1 MHLINSDKRNYIN
14 LVSYLVLSLPL
25 SLIFSRFIADLSIV
39 ILSIMFFF
47 IRGENKIFENKFLS
61 IAIIFIVCASISS
74 VLSNHIIYSLKSSLL
89 HLRFIFFILTVSILF
104 LYCKKNFLKNLF
116 YIFLSCYLVLLFDS
130 TIQFIFKQ
138 NIFGYTV
145 NPINRVSSLFF
156 DELILGSY
164 LSRLFPLLI
173 FLYVYLKLRL
183 NKYFMIYFLFHLY
196 FVVFVTGERLSFM
209 ILNIYYLLFI
219 TFLFKKKLNKFFF
232 ISLTILIFLIT
243 ITFSSSFNARSSF
256 KNFNSQISNVNF
268 SYCNLTKYKII
279 SDPELSKKWNYYP
292 GIIVTIA
299 PAVKLEGESFIPNC
313 HPILKI
319 FDTEIYYIFSLMHF
333 NHYLSAIEMFKDNKY
348 FGVGPKIFRKIC
360 NNKNYYLN
368 EFSCS
373 SHPHNYYIQL
383 LSETGLV
390 GFSLISI
397 IYLSFIYLFFNN
409 IIKHNNKD
417 FLSKYI
423 LISSFLVNFFP
434 FFPGGNFFNN
444 WNSIIYTLPLGF
456 LIALY
461 NTKKNNG

>member
-25 SLIFSRFIADLSIV
+25 SLIFSRFTADLSIV

-47 IRGENKIFENKFLS
+47 IRGKNKIFENKFLS

-116 YIFLSCYLVLLFDS
+116 YIFLSCYLVLLFDA

-138 NIFGYTV
+138 NIFGYIV
-145 NPINRVSSLFF
+145 NPIDRVSSLFF

-232 ISLTILIFLIT
+232 IFSTIIIFSLILV
-243 ITFSSSFNARSSF
+243 FSSSFKARSSLNNTLSQSTAF
-256 KNFNSQISNVNF
+256 NYTYCIETKKNIISNP
-268 SYCNLTKYKII
+268 K
-279 SDPELSKKWNYYP
+279 LSESWNY
-292 GIIVTIA
+292 VED
-299 PAVKLEGESFIPNC
+299 KSFIPNC
-313 HPILKI
+313 HPIVKI
-319 FDTEIYYIFSLMHF
+319 FDYEIYYTFTIMHF

>member
-25 SLIFSRFIADLSIV
+25 SLIFSRFTADLSIV

-116 YIFLSCYLVLLFDS
+116 YIFLSCYLVLLFDA

-219 TFLFKKKLNKFFF
+219 IFLFKTKLNKFFF
-232 ISLTILIFLIT
+232 IFSTIIIFSLILV
-243 ITFSSSFNARSSF
+243 FSSSFKARSSLNNTLSQSTAF
-256 KNFNSQISNVNF
+256 NYTYCLETKKNIISNP
-268 SYCNLTKYKII
+268 K
-279 SDPELSKKWNYYP
+279 LSESWNY
-292 GIIVTIA
+292 VED
-299 PAVKLEGESFIPNC
+299 KSFIPNC
-313 HPILKI
+313 HPIVKI
-319 FDTEIYYIFSLMHF
+319 FDYEIYYIFTIMHF

-360 NNKNYYLN
+360 NNKDYYLN

-383 LSETGLV
+383 LSETGIV

>member
-1 MHLINSDKRNYIN
+1 
-14 LVSYLVLSLPL
+14 
-25 SLIFSRFIADLSIV
+25 
-39 ILSIMFFF
+39 
-47 IRGENKIFENKFLS
+47 
-61 IAIIFIVCASISS
+61 
-74 VLSNHIIYSLKSSLL
+74 
-89 HLRFIFFILTVSILF
+89 
-104 LYCKKNFLKNLF
+104 
-116 YIFLSCYLVLLFDS
+116 
-130 TIQFIFKQ
+130 
-138 NIFGYTV
+138 
-145 NPINRVSSLFF
+145 
-156 DELILGSY
+156 
-164 LSRLFPLLI
+164 
-173 FLYVYLKLRL
+173 
-183 NKYFMIYFLFHLY
+183 MIYFLFHLY

-232 ISLTILIFLIT
+232 IFSTIIIFSLILV
-243 ITFSSSFNARSSF
+243 FSSSFKARSSLNNTLSQSTAF
-256 KNFNSQISNVNF
+256 NYTYCIETKKNIISNP
-268 SYCNLTKYKII
+268 K
-279 SDPELSKKWNYYP
+279 LSESWNY
-292 GIIVTIA
+292 VED
-299 PAVKLEGESFIPNC
+299 KSFIPNC
-313 HPILKI
+313 HPIVKI
-319 FDTEIYYIFSLMHF
+319 FDYEIYYTFTIMHF

-409 IIKHNNKD
+409 IIKHNKKD

>member
-25 SLIFSRFIADLSIV
+25 SLIFSRFTADLSIV

-116 YIFLSCYLVLLFDS
+116 YIFLSCYLVLLFDA

-219 TFLFKKKLNKFFF
+219 IFLFKTKLNKFFF
-232 ISLTILIFLIT
+232 IFSTIIIFSLMLV
-243 ITFSSSFNARSSF
+243 FSSSFKARSSF
-256 KNFNSQISNVNF
+256 DNTISQSTNLNYGYCQDTKRNIISNP
-268 SYCNLTKYKII
+268 K
-279 SDPELSKKWNYYP
+279 LSESWNY
-292 GIIVTIA
+292 VED
-299 PAVKLEGESFIPNC
+299 KSFIPNC
-313 HPILKI
+313 HPIVKI
-319 FDTEIYYIFSLMHF
+319 FDYEIYYTFTIMHF

-360 NNKNYYLN
+360 NNKDYYLN

-383 LSETGLV
+383 LSETGIV

-409 IIKHNNKD
+409 ITKHNNKD

>member
-25 SLIFSRFIADLSIV
+25 SLIFSRFTADLSIV

-116 YIFLSCYLVLLFDS
+116 YIFLSCYLVLLFDA

-138 NIFGYTV
+138 NIFGYV
-145 NPINRVSSLFF
+145 VSPISRVSSLFF

-164 LSRLFPLLI
+164 LSRLFPLLL
-173 FLYVYLKLRL
+173 FLYVFLKLKF
-183 NKYFMIYFLFHLY
+183 NKYFIIYFLTHLY
-196 FVVFVTGERLSFM
+196 FVVFVTGERLSFL
-209 ILNIYYLLFI
+209 ILNIYYLIFI
-219 TFLFKKKLNKFFF
+219 IFIFKTKLNKIFF
-232 ISLTILIFLIT
+232 IFSVILIFSITLI
-243 ITFSSSFNARSSF
+243 ISSSFKARTSF
-256 KNFNSQISNVNF
+256 KNIYSSISNFNIT
-268 SYCNLTKYKII
+268 YCDITKKNII
-279 SDPELSKKWNYYP
+279 STPELSAKWNYP
-292 GIIVTIA
+292 PIIITEDRDY
-299 PAVKLEGESFIPNC
+299 LPNC
-313 HPILKI
+313 DPIAKI
-319 FDTEIYYIFSLMHF
+319 FDIDIYYTFSLMHF

-348 FGVGPKIFRKIC
+348 FGVGPKNFRKIC
-360 NNKNYYLN
+360 KNKNYYLN

-373 SHPHNYYIQL
+373 THPHNYYIQL

>member
-25 SLIFSRFIADLSIV
+25 SLIFSRFTADLSIV

-116 YIFLSCYLVLLFDS
+116 YIFLSCYLVLLFDA

-145 NPINRVSSLFF
+145 DPIDRVSSLFF

-219 TFLFKKKLNKFFF
+219 IFLFKTKLNKFFF
-232 ISLTILIFLIT
+232 IFSTIIIFSLILV
-243 ITFSSSFNARSSF
+243 FSSSFKARSSF
-256 KNFNSQISNVNF
+256 DNTITQSTALNYTYCQETKKNIISNP
-268 SYCNLTKYKII
+268 K
-279 SDPELSKKWNYYP
+279 LSESWNY
-292 GIIVTIA
+292 VED
-299 PAVKLEGESFIPNC
+299 KSFIPNC
-313 HPILKI
+313 HPIVKI
-319 FDTEIYYIFSLMHF
+319 FDYEIYYVFTIMHF

-360 NNKNYYLN
+360 NNKDYYLN

-409 IIKHNNKD
+409 ITKHNNKD

-423 LISSFLVNFFP
+423 LISSFLVNLFP

>member
-25 SLIFSRFIADLSIV
+25 SLIFSRFTADLSIV

-116 YIFLSCYLVLLFDS
+116 YIFLSCYLVLLFDA

-219 TFLFKKKLNKFFF
+219 IFLFKTKLNKFFF
-232 ISLTILIFLIT
+232 IFSTIIIFSLILV
-243 ITFSSSFNARSSF
+243 FSSSFNARSSLNNTLSQSTAF
-256 KNFNSQISNVNF
+256 NYTYCLETKKNIISNP
-268 SYCNLTKYKII
+268 K
-279 SDPELSKKWNYYP
+279 LSESWNY
-292 GIIVTIA
+292 VED
-299 PAVKLEGESFIPNC
+299 KSFIPNC
-313 HPILKI
+313 HPIVKI
-319 FDTEIYYIFSLMHF
+319 FDYEIYYIFTIMHF

-360 NNKNYYLN
+360 NNKDYYLN

>member
-25 SLIFSRFIADLSIV
+25 SLIFSRFTADLSIV

-47 IRGENKIFENKFLS
+47 IRGKNKIFENKFLS

-116 YIFLSCYLVLLFDS
+116 YIFLSCYLVLLFDA

-138 NIFGYTV
+138 NIFGYIV
-145 NPINRVSSLFF
+145 NPIDRVSSLFF

-232 ISLTILIFLIT
+232 IFSTIIIFSLILV
-243 ITFSSSFNARSSF
+243 FSSSFKARSSLNNTLSQSTAF
-256 KNFNSQISNVNF
+256 NYTYCKETKKNIISNP
-268 SYCNLTKYKII
+268 K
-279 SDPELSKKWNYYP
+279 LSESWNY
-292 GIIVTIA
+292 VED
-299 PAVKLEGESFIPNC
+299 KSFIPNC
-313 HPILKI
+313 HPIVKI

>member
-1 MHLINSDKRNYIN
+1 MHLINSDKRNYFN
-14 LVSYLVLSLPL
+14 LATYLVLSLPI
-25 SLIFSRFIADLSIV
+25 SLILSRFVADLSIV
-39 ILSIMFFF
+39 ILSVLFFF
-47 IRGENKIFENKFLS
+47 LRGENKIFENKFLS

-116 YIFLSCYLVLLFDS
+116 YIFLLCYLVLLFDA

-196 FVVFVTGERLSFM
+196 FVVFVTGERLSFV

-219 TFLFKKKLNKFFF
+219 IFSIKTKLKKFFF
-232 ISLTILIFLIT
+232 ILSAIFIFLTILL
-243 ITFSSSFNARSSF
+243 FSSSINARSSF
-256 KNFNSQISNVNF
+256 KNLHSQFTAFNSF
-268 SYCNLTKYKII
+268 YCEETKKKII
-279 SDPELSKKWNYYP
+279 SNPKLSKSWNY
-292 GIIVTIA
+292 V
-299 PAVKLEGESFIPNC
+299 EGKSFIPNC
-313 HPILKI
+313 HPIIKVFDIKI
-319 FDTEIYYIFSLMHF
+319 YNIFSMMHF
-333 NHYLSAIEMFKDNKY
+333 NHYLSALEMFKDNKY
-348 FGVGPKIFRKIC
+348 FGVGAKNFRKIC
-360 NNKNYYLN
+360 NNKDYYLN

-373 SHPHNYYIQL
+373 THPHNYYIQL
-383 LSETGLV
+383 LSETGIV
-390 GFSLISI
+390 GFFLFSV

-409 IIKHNNKD
+409 IIKQNNKN

-423 LISSFLVNFFP
+423 LISCFLVNLFP

-461 NTKKNNG
+461 NTKKKNG

>member
-116 YIFLSCYLVLLFDS
+116 YIFLSCYLVLLFDA

-138 NIFGYTV
+138 NIFGYAV
-145 NPINRVSSLFF
+145 NPIDRVSSLFF

-219 TFLFKKKLNKFFF
+219 IFLFKTKLNKFFF
-232 ISLTILIFLIT
+232 IFSTIIIFSLILV
-243 ITFSSSFNARSSF
+243 FSGSFKARSSF
-256 KNFNSQISNVNF
+256 DNTITQSTALNYTYCQETKKNIISNP
-268 SYCNLTKYKII
+268 K
-279 SDPELSKKWNYYP
+279 LSESWNY
-292 GIIVTIA
+292 VED
-299 PAVKLEGESFIPNC
+299 KSFIPNC
-313 HPILKI
+313 HPIVKI
-319 FDTEIYYIFSLMHF
+319 FDYEIYYIFTIMHF

-360 NNKNYYLN
+360 NNKDYYLN

-390 GFSLISI
+390 GFSLILI

>member
-25 SLIFSRFIADLSIV
+25 SLIFSRFTADLSIV

-116 YIFLSCYLVLLFDS
+116 YIFLSCYLVLLFDA

-219 TFLFKKKLNKFFF
+219 IFLFKTKLNKFFF
-232 ISLTILIFLIT
+232 IFSTIIIFSLILV
-243 ITFSSSFNARSSF
+243 FSSSFNARSSLNNTLSQSTAF
-256 KNFNSQISNVNF
+256 NYTYCLETKKNIISNP
-268 SYCNLTKYKII
+268 K
-279 SDPELSKKWNYYP
+279 LSESWNY
-292 GIIVTIA
+292 VED
-299 PAVKLEGESFIPNC
+299 KSFIPNC
-313 HPILKI
+313 HPIVKI
-319 FDTEIYYIFSLMHF
+319 FDYEIYYIFTIMHF

-360 NNKNYYLN
+360 NNKDYYLN

-383 LSETGLV
+383 LSETGIV

>member
-25 SLIFSRFIADLSIV
+25 SLIFSRFTADLSIV

-116 YIFLSCYLVLLFDS
+116 YIFLSCYLVLLFDA

-219 TFLFKKKLNKFFF
+219 IFLFKTKLNKFFF
-232 ISLTILIFLIT
+232 IFSTIIIFSLILV
-243 ITFSSSFNARSSF
+243 FSSSFKARSSF
-256 KNFNSQISNVNF
+256 DNTISQLTSFNYSYCQETKTNIISNP
-268 SYCNLTKYKII
+268 K
-279 SDPELSKKWNYYP
+279 LSESWNY
-292 GIIVTIA
+292 VED
-299 PAVKLEGESFIPNC
+299 KSFIPNC
-313 HPILKI
+313 HPIVKI
-319 FDTEIYYIFSLMHF
+319 FDYEIYYIFTIMHF

-360 NNKNYYLN
+360 NNKDYYLN

-409 IIKHNNKD
+409 ITKHNNKD

>member
-25 SLIFSRFIADLSIV
+25 SLIFSRFTADLSIV

-47 IRGENKIFENKFLS
+47 IRRENKIFENKFLS

-116 YIFLSCYLVLLFDS
+116 YIFLSCYLVLLFDA

-138 NIFGYTV
+138 NIFGYIV
-145 NPINRVSSLFF
+145 NPIDRVSSLFF

-232 ISLTILIFLIT
+232 IFSTIIIFSLILV
-243 ITFSSSFNARSSF
+243 FSSSFKARSSLNNTLSQSTAF
-256 KNFNSQISNVNF
+256 NYTYCIETKKNIISNP
-268 SYCNLTKYKII
+268 K
-279 SDPELSKKWNYYP
+279 LSESWNY
-292 GIIVTIA
+292 VED
-299 PAVKLEGESFIPNC
+299 KSFIPNC
-313 HPILKI
+313 HPIVKI
-319 FDTEIYYIFSLMHF
+319 FDYEIYYTFTIMHF

-409 IIKHNNKD
+409 IIKHNKKD

>member
-1 MHLINSDKRNYIN
+1 MIKENYIN

-25 SLIFSRFIADLSIV
+25 SLIFSRFTADLSIV

-116 YIFLSCYLVLLFDS
+116 YIFLSCYLVLLFDA

-156 DELILGSY
+156 DELILGSF

-183 NKYFMIYFLFHLY
+183 NKYFVIYFLFHLY
-196 FVVFVTGERLSFM
+196 FVVFVTGERLSFL

-219 TFLFKKKLNKFFF
+219 IFLFKTKLNKFLF
-232 ISLTILIFLIT
+232 IFSTIIIFSLILV
-243 ITFSSSFNARSSF
+243 FSSSFQARSSF
-256 KNFNSQISNVNF
+256 NNTFSQSIAYNNAYCEETEKNIISNP
-268 SYCNLTKYKII
+268 K
-279 SDPELSKKWNYYP
+279 LSESWNY
-292 GIIVTIA
+292 
-299 PAVKLEGESFIPNC
+299 VKGKSFIPNC
-313 HPILKI
+313 HPIVKI
-319 FDTEIYYIFSLMHF
+319 FDYEIYYTFTLMHF
-333 NHYLSAIEMFKDNKY
+333 NHYLSAIEMFKNNKY
-348 FGVGPKIFRKIC
+348 FGVGPKNFRKIC
-360 NNKNYYLN
+360 NNKDYYLN

-383 LSETGLV
+383 LSETGIV

-409 IIKHNNKD
+409 ITKHNNKD

>member
-47 IRGENKIFENKFLS
+47 IRGKNKIFENKFLS

-116 YIFLSCYLVLLFDS
+116 YIFLSCYLVLLFDA

-138 NIFGYTV
+138 NIFGYAV
-145 NPINRVSSLFF
+145 NPIDRVSSLFF

-219 TFLFKKKLNKFFF
+219 IFLFKTKLNKFFF
-232 ISLTILIFLIT
+232 IFSTIIIFSLILV
-243 ITFSSSFNARSSF
+243 FSSSFKARSSF
-256 KNFNSQISNVNF
+256 NNIVSHHTFFLSAYCLETKKNIISNP
-268 SYCNLTKYKII
+268 K
-279 SDPELSKKWNYYP
+279 LSESWNYVEY
-292 GIIVTIA
+292 
-299 PAVKLEGESFIPNC
+299 KSFIPNC
-313 HPILKI
+313 HPIVKI
-319 FDTEIYYIFSLMHF
+319 FDYEIYYTFTIMHF

-360 NNKNYYLN
+360 NNKDYYLN

-409 IIKHNNKD
+409 ITKHNNKD

>member
-25 SLIFSRFIADLSIV
+25 SLIFSRFTADLSIV

-116 YIFLSCYLVLLFDS
+116 YIFLSCYLVLLFDA

-138 NIFGYTV
+138 NILGYTV

-196 FVVFVTGERLSFM
+196 FVVFVTGERLSFT

-219 TFLFKKKLNKFFF
+219 LV
-232 ISLTILIFLIT
+232 
-243 ITFSSSFNARSSF
+243 FSSSFKARSSLNNTLSQSTAF
-256 KNFNSQISNVNF
+256 NYTYCLETKKNIISNP
-268 SYCNLTKYKII
+268 K
-279 SDPELSKKWNYYP
+279 LSESWNY
-292 GIIVTIA
+292 VED
-299 PAVKLEGESFIPNC
+299 KSFIPNC
-313 HPILKI
+313 HPIVKI
-319 FDTEIYYIFSLMHF
+319 FDYEIYYTFTIMHF

-360 NNKNYYLN
+360 NNKDYYLN

>member
-14 LVSYLVLSLPL
+14 LLSYLVLSLPL
-25 SLIFSRFIADLSIV
+25 SLILSRFTADLSIV

-74 VLSNHIIYSLKSSLL
+74 VLSNHIIYSLKSSFL

-116 YIFLSCYLVLLFDS
+116 YIFLSCYLVLLFDA

-156 DELILGSY
+156 DELILGSF

-183 NKYFMIYFLFHLY
+183 NKYFVIYFLFHLY
-196 FVVFVTGERLSFM
+196 FVVFVTGERLSFL

-219 TFLFKKKLNKFFF
+219 IFLFKTKLNKFLF
-232 ISLTILIFLIT
+232 IFSTIIIFSLILV
-243 ITFSSSFNARSSF
+243 FSSSFQARSSF
-256 KNFNSQISNVNF
+256 NNTFSQSIAYNNAYCEETEKNIISNP
-268 SYCNLTKYKII
+268 K
-279 SDPELSKKWNYYP
+279 LSESWNY
-292 GIIVTIA
+292 
-299 PAVKLEGESFIPNC
+299 VKGKSFIPNC
-313 HPILKI
+313 HPIVKI
-319 FDTEIYYIFSLMHF
+319 FDYEIYYTFTLMHF

-348 FGVGPKIFRKIC
+348 FGVGPKNFRKIC
-360 NNKNYYLN
+360 NNKDYYLN

-383 LSETGLV
+383 LSETGIV

-409 IIKHNNKD
+409 ITKHNNKD

-423 LISSFLVNFFP
+423 LISSFLVNLFP

>member
-25 SLIFSRFIADLSIV
+25 SLIFSRFTADLSIV

-47 IRGENKIFENKFLS
+47 IRGKNKIFENKFLS

-116 YIFLSCYLVLLFDS
+116 YILLSCYLVLLFDA

-138 NIFGYTV
+138 NIFGYIV
-145 NPINRVSSLFF
+145 NPIDRVSSLFF

-232 ISLTILIFLIT
+232 IFSTIIIFSLILV
-243 ITFSSSFNARSSF
+243 FSSSFKARSSLNNTLSQSTAF
-256 KNFNSQISNVNF
+256 NYTYCIETKKNIISNP
-268 SYCNLTKYKII
+268 K
-279 SDPELSKKWNYYP
+279 LSESWNY
-292 GIIVTIA
+292 VED
-299 PAVKLEGESFIPNC
+299 KSFIPNC
-313 HPILKI
+313 HPIVKI

-383 LSETGLV
+383 LSETGLI

>member
-25 SLIFSRFIADLSIV
+25 SLIFSRFTADLSIV

-47 IRGENKIFENKFLS
+47 IRGKNKIFENKFLS

-116 YIFLSCYLVLLFDS
+116 YIFLSCYLVLLFDA

-138 NIFGYTV
+138 NIFGYIV
-145 NPINRVSSLFF
+145 NPIDRVSSLFF

-232 ISLTILIFLIT
+232 IFSTIIIFSLILV
-243 ITFSSSFNARSSF
+243 FSSSFKARSSLNNTLSQSTAF
-256 KNFNSQISNVNF
+256 NYTYCIETKKNIISNP
-268 SYCNLTKYKII
+268 K
-279 SDPELSKKWNYYP
+279 LSESWNY
-292 GIIVTIA
+292 VED
-299 PAVKLEGESFIPNC
+299 KSFIPNC
-313 HPILKI
+313 HPIVKI
-319 FDTEIYYIFSLMHF
+319 FDYEIYYTFTVMHF

>member
-25 SLIFSRFIADLSIV
+25 SLIFSRFTADLSIV

-116 YIFLSCYLVLLFDS
+116 YIFLLCYLVLLFDA

-145 NPINRVSSLFF
+145 NPIDRVSSLFF

-219 TFLFKKKLNKFFF
+219 IFLFKTKLNKFFF
-232 ISLTILIFLIT
+232 IFSTI
-243 ITFSSSFNARSSF
+243 ITFSLILVFSGSFKARSSF
-256 KNFNSQISNVNF
+256 DNTITQSTALNYTYCQETKKNIISNP
-268 SYCNLTKYKII
+268 K
-279 SDPELSKKWNYYP
+279 LSESWNY
-292 GIIVTIA
+292 VED
-299 PAVKLEGESFIPNC
+299 KSFIPNC
-313 HPILKI
+313 HPIVKI
-319 FDTEIYYIFSLMHF
+319 FDYEIYYIFTIMHF

-360 NNKNYYLN
+360 NNKDYYLN

-390 GFSLISI
+390 GFSLILI

>member
-25 SLIFSRFIADLSIV
+25 SLIFSRFTADLSIV

-47 IRGENKIFENKFLS
+47 IRGKNKIFENKFLS

-116 YIFLSCYLVLLFDS
+116 YIFLSCYLVLLFDA

-138 NIFGYTV
+138 NIFGYIV
-145 NPINRVSSLFF
+145 NPIDRVSSLFF

-232 ISLTILIFLIT
+232 IFSTIIIFSLILV
-243 ITFSSSFNARSSF
+243 FSSSFKARSSLNNTLSQSTAF
-256 KNFNSQISNVNF
+256 NYTYCIETKKNIISNP
-268 SYCNLTKYKII
+268 K
-279 SDPELSKKWNYYP
+279 LSESWNY
-292 GIIVTIA
+292 VED
-299 PAVKLEGESFIPNC
+299 KSFIPNC
-313 HPILKI
+313 HPIVKI
-319 FDTEIYYIFSLMHF
+319 FDYEIYYTFTVMHF

-360 NNKNYYLN
+360 NNKDYYLN

>member
-25 SLIFSRFIADLSIV
+25 SLIFSRFTADLSIV

-47 IRGENKIFENKFLS
+47 IRGEIKIFENKFLS

-74 VLSNHIIYSLKSSLL
+74 ILSNHIIYSLKSSLL

-116 YIFLSCYLVLLFDS
+116 YIFLSCYLVLLFDA

-138 NIFGYTV
+138 NIFGYIV
-145 NPINRVSSLFF
+145 NPIDRVSSLFF

-232 ISLTILIFLIT
+232 IFSTIIIFSLILV
-243 ITFSSSFNARSSF
+243 FSSSFKARSSLNNTLSQSTAF
-256 KNFNSQISNVNF
+256 NYTYCIETKKNIISNP
-268 SYCNLTKYKII
+268 K
-279 SDPELSKKWNYYP
+279 LSESWNY
-292 GIIVTIA
+292 VED
-299 PAVKLEGESFIPNC
+299 KSFIPNC
-313 HPILKI
+313 HPIVKI
-319 FDTEIYYIFSLMHF
+319 FDYEIYYTFTIMHF